1 MRRAGMAA
9 LVLSGAVTVSACA
22 GAEIVKS
29 GQLDARSACQAV
41 LDATQAADQAAARAY
56 LDTAVQKAAAAAAE
70 NPDYADVD
78 ASLNA
83 MLMAVAVDD
92 PVGFS
97 GALDDLA
104 AACDAVD
111 PDPDWSDAVKG
122 LLS

>member
-29 GQLDARSACQAV
+29 GQLDARAACQAV
-41 LDATQAADQAAARAY
+41 LDATQAADQAEASAY

-70 NPDYADVD
+70 NSDYAGVD
-78 ASLNA
+78 ASLSA
-83 MLMAVAVDD
+83 MLMAVGMDD

-97 GALDDLA
+97 SALDDLA